1 MTEDVLYERGLNQKR
16 AKNMKVFPRLLRYAL
31 PHWRL
36 FLLGLLFLGIATAAD
51 VAGPIVLKRFIDRYL
66 TPLHFPFRPI
76 LFLAVLYF
84 TLIVLSTVFHYI
96 QFVTLNRLAQRAIR
110 AIRMDV
116 FQKVERMPMSFFDRT
131 PVGWI
136 VSRIT
141 NDTEA
146 IQQLYVSVLSTYIQH
161 TVFLVLIYGAMFI
174 IDVRMALIM
183 LVLLPIIVALM
194 VTYRKVSTPVV
205 RRTREK
211 LSEINTMLSETLSG
225 MRTVQAFRQEQ
236 RLLNRFSKLT
246 EGYYRAFL
254 SQIRVNGLL
263 VRPFVDLLYLAS
275 IVAVLTVF
283 GWRSMVGW
291 VEIGTL
297 VAFLSYIDRMF
308 EPVNEMMFALTF
320 FQQAHIAGE
329 RVFTLMDEGEVQH
342 HMHFNGSP
350 QPSSNMSIK
359 VQEKTAEEAAASPTI
374 RRGEITFDRV
384 SFSYDGRHPVL
395 KNISFTAKPGM
406 TVALVGHTGSGKS
419 TIANLLL
426 RFYTPDEGEIRIDGQ
441 PIDRYPEEMFRQQVG
456 LVLQEP
462 HLFRG
467 DVAFNIRLND
477 AYSDEAIRE
486 AARFVQADRFIE
498 RLKHGYH
505 EPVTERGSTFS
516 TGERQLIAFARTM
529 LRQPKIL
536 ILDEATASID
546 TETEQL
552 IQEALRRMRQGRTT
566 IIIAHRLSTI
576 MDADLILVLSQGE
589 IVEQGRHD
597 ALLAQGGLYRAMYE
611 MQSGLRDVGEMI

>member
-1 MTEDVLYERGLNQKR
+1 M
-16 AKNMKVFPRLLRYAL
+16 
-31 PHWRL
+31 
-36 FLLGLLFLGIATAAD
+36 GIATAAD

-66 TPLHFPFRPI
+66 TPLHFPFMPV
-76 LFLAVLYF
+76 LTLAILYF
-84 TLIVLSTVFHYI
+84 SLIVISTVFHYI

-110 AIRMDV
+110 AIRLDV

-161 TVFLVLIYGAMFI
+161 SVFLILIYVAMFI

-183 LVLLPIIVALM
+183 LALFPIILALM
-194 VTYRKVSTPVV
+194 ITYRKVSAPVV

-225 MRTVQAFRQEQ
+225 MRTVQAFRQEK
-236 RLLNRFSKLT
+236 RLYGRFAQLT

-254 SQIRVNGLL
+254 DQIRVNGLL
-263 VRPFVDLLYLAS
+263 VRPFVDLLYLTS
-275 IVAVLTVF
+275 IVVVLTVF

-308 EPVNEMMFALTF
+308 EPINEMMFALTF
-320 FQQAHIAGE
+320 FQQAHVAGE
-329 RVFTLMDEGEVQH
+329 RVFTLMDEGDARPYERPADGQAADEQSTNGPSPGERSQKRGSQHELSLSGRSKNRADENERSQVEYPAKGKPPSEV
-342 HMHFNGSP
+342 
-350 QPSSNMSIK
+350 K
-359 VQEKTAEEAAASPTI
+359 VHARPITI
-374 RRGEITFDRV
+374 EHGEVTFKNV
-384 SFSYDGRHPVL
+384 SFSYDGRHLVL

-426 RFYTPDEGEIRIDGQ
+426 RFYAPDEGDILIDDKK
-441 PIDRYPEEMFRQQVG
+441 IELYPEDVFRRQVS

-467 DVAFNIRLND
+467 DIAFNIRLND
-477 AYSDEAIRE
+477 EYSDEAVRD

-498 RLKHGYH
+498 RLPNGYS

-536 ILDEATASID
+536 ILDEATASVD
-546 TETEQL
+546 TETEKL
-552 IQEALRRMRQGRTT
+552 IQEALRRMRRGRTT

-576 MDADLILVLSQGE
+576 IDADLILVLSQGE
-589 IVEQGRHD
+589 IVEQGRHED
-597 ALLAQGGLYRAMYE
+597 LLARGGLYRTMYE
-611 MQSGLRDVGEMI
+611 MQSGLKEVGEM

>member
-16 AKNMKVFPRLLRYAL
+16 AKHLKVFPRLLRYAL

-66 TPLHFPFRPI
+66 TPLYFPLRPVLI
-76 LFLAVLYF
+76 LAVTYF
-84 TLIVLSTVFHYI
+84 VLIVLSTVFHYI

-116 FQKVERMPMSFFDRT
+116 FQKVERMPMAFFDRT

-146 IQQLYVSVLSTYIQH
+146 IQQLYVSVLSTYVQH
-161 TVFLVLIYGAMFI
+161 TVFLVLIYGAMFT

-183 LVLLPIIVALM
+183 LALLPIIVALM

-236 RLLNRFSKLT
+236 RLMRRFSNLT
-246 EGYYRAFL
+246 EGYYRSFL

-263 VRPFVDLLYLAS
+263 VRPFVDLLYLVS
-275 IVAVLTVF
+275 IIAVLTVF

-329 RVFTLMDEGEVQH
+329 RVFTLMDEGRTELKMGV
-342 HMHFNGSP
+342 NDSP
-350 QPSSNMSIK
+350 QTSSRTSIQ
-359 VQEKTAEEAAASPTI
+359 VQEKTVEA
-374 RRGEITFDRV
+374 
-384 SFSYDGRHPVL
+384 
-395 KNISFTAKPGM
+395 
-406 TVALVGHTGSGKS
+406 
-419 TIANLLL
+419 
-426 RFYTPDEGEIRIDGQ
+426 
-441 PIDRYPEEMFRQQVG
+441 
-456 LVLQEP
+456 
-462 HLFRG
+462 
-467 DVAFNIRLND
+467 
-477 AYSDEAIRE
+477 
-486 AARFVQADRFIE
+486 
-498 RLKHGYH
+498 
-505 EPVTERGSTFS
+505 
-516 TGERQLIAFARTM
+516 
-529 LRQPKIL
+529 
-536 ILDEATASID
+536 
-546 TETEQL
+546 
-552 IQEALRRMRQGRTT
+552 
-566 IIIAHRLSTI
+566 
-576 MDADLILVLSQGE
+576 
-589 IVEQGRHD
+589 
-597 ALLAQGGLYRAMYE
+597 
-611 MQSGLRDVGEMI
+611 